1 MYQWSVVDRKIRC
14 RLDARKILPSSESIS
29 TLDIEAAR
37 DGHVT
42 ALSLLDKPDGA
53 QLYIGTSKG
62 VIIVAQAL
70 QVRQYFFVVVLSLTP
85 IKIDVSLTLDEIFFL
100 S

>member
-70 QVRQYFFVVVLSLTP
+70 QVRQYFFVVVLS
-85 IKIDVSLTLDEIFFL
+85 
-100 S
+100 